1 MNIFVIIDGDQRGP
15 LTTSE
20 LRGLLESGQIQPDTP
35 ALREGDENWSMVS
48 KFARLPDGDAPA
60 GGTESGGVAPMASV
74 ARDVRNLKRNSSA
87 TAGELRGFM
96 REMRG
101 KSPAEMLGAIAQSTL
116 VRSLMVST
124 ASIMALML
132 TLTAVPYFMAD
143 EETEKAS
150 SQPESSE
157 ATAPSANPTPTTPV
171 PPVPSNPST
180 KVPDVLGV
188 NGEKKGKPA
197 EVNPF
202 ENKSGPLDDPLG
214 DLKID

>member
-1 MNIFVIIDGDQRGP
+1 MNIFVVIDGDQRGP
-15 LTTSE
+15 LTASE
-20 LRGLLESGQIQPDTP
+20 LRDLLESGQIQPDTP
-35 ALREGDENWSMVS
+35 ALREGDENWSTAA
-48 KFARLPDGDAPA
+48 KFARLPDGGTSVGETEA
-60 GGTESGGVAPMASV
+60 GGVTPMASV
-74 ARDVRNLKRNSSA
+74 AHDVRNLKRNSSA
-87 TAGELRGFM
+87 TAGELREFM

-124 ASIMALML
+124 ASIAALML

-143 EETEKAS
+143 EETDKTQP
-150 SQPESSE
+150 QPEANDAVAPAANSNP
-157 ATAPSANPTPTTPV
+157 ATPA
-171 PPVPSNPST
+171 PPVTPDPST

-188 NGEKKGKPA
+188 GGEKKGKPT

-202 ENKSGPLDDPLG
+202 ENKDDPLG